1 MSAKYRIRYSLGKER
16 HDFEA
21 IEGDFV
27 VSKEEEDVNSIK
39 MEAYKLDE
47 KVLEYGFDKEL
58 EKREREQKRID
69 NSLMNKLK
77 RYFKT

>member
-1 MSAKYRIRYSLGKER
+1 M
-16 HDFEA
+16 
-21 IEGDFV
+21 